1 MPTPCK
7 PAAVIKIEKKSH
19 RTKKELRQREQA
31 EESLLTGQKI
41 TEAKEVKNNKI
52 AHKEF
57 LRITKLLQKIHK
69 DDAMYGSVIN
79 RYCLLLAECNEF
91 EEKREKLYHRSEEL
105 ENHAG
110 ELEYSEY
117 IKMQIDL
124 SKQIISFDKQI
135 QTKRKML
142 FDIEKENIMTIA
154 SSLRSVPKKA
164 EKKANPLKE
173 ALSG

>member
-91 EEKREKLYHRSEEL
+91 EEKREKLYRRSEEL